1 MERRRLTDILPAN
14 KAMVIYYL
22 ATSRR
27 RSILVFRLPL
37 AFCKSC
43 SLKRELSGFSFAEA
57 RQFVFRLPHLL
68 FYPACDIRETRQ
80 PRAAPAYRAN
90 Q

>member
-1 MERRRLTDILPAN
+1 MECRRLTDILPAN

-37 AFCKSC
+37 AFCKGC
-43 SLKRELSGFSFAEA
+43 SLK
-57 RQFVFRLPHLL
+57 
-68 FYPACDIRETRQ
+68 
-80 PRAAPAYRAN
+80 
-90 Q
+90 

>member
-1 MERRRLTDILPAN
+1 MGWRFRLRLGRSRGGSLKLLETLQPMERRRLADILPAN

-37 AFCKSC
+37 AFCKGC
-43 SLKRELSGFSFAEA
+43 SLK
-57 RQFVFRLPHLL
+57 
-68 FYPACDIRETRQ
+68 
-80 PRAAPAYRAN
+80 
-90 Q
+90 